1 MRFILSRRTV
11 TASGREIVRTVAR
24 DGSTLTIG
32 RDPAGDIALE
42 DLAVLPLH
50 ARIVVEGQRLVIEA
64 LGTLGF
70 DADGRRVMR
79 ADIDPATGGELR
91 FGAHRLTIAPT
102 SDADGPAT
110 GISIERVG
118 AVSHSAAERDEAR
131 AFSLVGL
138 VPGRRLS
145 AWGFALLTLAAF
157 LVAPILAFQGSRGL
171 EERAKGFYA
180 DQSWSSGQLS
190 SAHHSLSNDCQ
201 SCHVEPF
208 VAVTDTSCVACHDDA
223 HDHAEPERLLTARGE
238 PQGLRALE
246 LRVASAF
253 NRPQGRC
260 VDCHTEHEGAG
271 PMPATAQRFCTDC
284 HSDMNAR
291 LTDTRIANAG
301 DFGTAHPQFRPRVA
315 VLPGD
320 PPTFR
325 RATWSPDLRQN
336 AGLVFPHDDH
346 LNRRGGVAQMAR
358 RLGIGRALE
367 CSSCHQPTEDGVRF
381 QPVDMERDCQQCHSL
396 ALETIGGVVRTLRHG
411 EPAQVAADIYA
422 FYRSTGPPR
431 PLGSNTVAPLTWN
444 AVGRRRPGDFAL
456 GGTQALYRRAQVA
469 RPARADAAVRAV
481 FSRGGVCAECHVI
494 APPIRGNAAW
504 RVTPVFQ
511 QSRYMTG
518 GWFDHGPHEQE
529 QCSDCH
535 AAGRSDNA
543 GDLLIPGIA
552 TCRDCHG
559 GEGSDSDVPSGCA
572 MCHEYHADPAGGA
585 PWQPDRRRRDA
596 NRVTSITDRET
607 RQLYETR

>member
-1 MRFILSRRTV
+1 MRFILTRRSV
-11 TASGREIVRTVAR
+11 TASGREILRAVTRSA
-24 DGSTLTIG
+24 DSLSIG
-32 RDPAGDIALE
+32 RDPAGDIGLE
-42 DLAVLPLH
+42 DLAVLPQH
-50 ARIVVEGQRLVIEA
+50 ARVIVEGQRLIVEA
-64 LGTLGF
+64 VGTLGF
-70 DADGRRVMR
+70 DHDGRRVMR
-79 ADIDPATGGELR
+79 AEIDTASGGELG
-91 FGAHRLTIAPT
+91 FGAHRLTISPT
-102 SDADGPAT
+102 TDADGPAT
-110 GISIERVG
+110 GITIERVG
-118 AVSHSAAERDEAR
+118 AVSHSAGDRDEGR

-157 LVAPILAFQGSRGL
+157 LVAPILAFQQSRGI
-171 EERAKGFYA
+171 EERPDRFHA
-180 DQSWSSGQLS
+180 DESWSSGPLS
-190 SAHHSLSNDCQ
+190 SAHTSLAQDCQ

-208 VAVTDTSCVACHDDA
+208 VAVRDTACVACHDDA
-223 HDHAEPERLLTARGE
+223 HDHADPNRLLTARGV

-246 LRVASAF
+246 VRVASAF

-271 PMPATAQRFCTDC
+271 PMPATAQRFCSDC
-284 HSDMNAR
+284 HADMDSR

-315 VLPGD
+315 TVPGN
-320 PPTFR
+320 PPTIR
-325 RATWSPDLRQN
+325 RVTWSPDVTDN
-336 AGLVFPHDDH
+336 AGLIFPHDAH
-346 LNRRGGVAQMAR
+346 LDTRGGAAQMAR
-358 RLGIGRALE
+358 RLGLGRALE

-422 FYRSTGPPR
+422 LYRSTGPPR
-431 PLGSNTVAPLTWN
+431 PLTWN
-444 AVGRRRPGDFAL
+444 AIGRRRPGDFAL
-456 GGTQALYRRAQVA
+456 GGTQAIYRRAQTA

-494 APPIRGNAAW
+494 APPVRGNAAW

-529 QCSDCH
+529 ECASCH
-535 AAGRSDNA
+535 TAESSTLSS
-543 GDLLIPGIA
+543 DLLIPGIA

-559 GEGSDSDVPSGCA
+559 GEGSASDVPSSCA
-572 MCHEYHADPAGGA
+572 MCHDYHVDPAGGA
-585 PWQPDRRRRDA
+585 PWQPDRRRNGD
-596 NRVTSITDRET
+596 RVTLITDRAT
-607 RQLYETR
+607 RQLYADH